1 MKKFLTQTIACA
13 GLLFVMTVGVSA
25 QKAEAQKS
33 EMPVYVSKA
42 HRAVLQE
49 WLARNPQMRVATD
62 KDCGQCL
69 VEIEAQSKAN
79 GAVYHP
85 YYAVG
90 DFNGDGKEDFAVAL
104 IESKP
109 VKKRLYEKFAVAV
122 FNGPFKGSARKHTPA
137 FLRGDLNLRDGGIF
151 FGPTTPQPKKLFIG
165 LFGSDAGLT
174 LVPEGKSYVG
184 Q

>member
-1 MKKFLTQTIACA
+1 MRKFLSKAMGCA
-13 GLLFVMTVGVSA
+13 VLLLALAGGVAA
-25 QKAEAQKS
+25 QQS
-33 EMPVYVSKA
+33 EIPVYVGMT
-42 HRAVLQE
+42 HRTVLRE

-62 KDCGQCL
+62 NDCGKCM
-69 VEIEAQSKAN
+69 VEIESQSRAN

-104 IESKP
+104 IESKA

-122 FNGPFKGSARKHTPA
+122 FNGPFKGRGRSRTPA
-137 FLRGDLNLRDGGIF
+137 FLRGDLNLRDGGLF
-151 FGPTTPQPKKLFIG
+151 FGPTTPQPNKLFIG
-165 LFGSDAGLT
+165 LFGSDQGLT
-174 LVPEGKSYVG
+174 LVPEGKKYVG